1 MDYTSLK
8 SIINRIELLSD
19 KNISF
24 GQYITVGTFL
34 SSKIV
39 KNGVSVEWEGNT
51 YYLAHPKD
59 FFLEV
64 LPKEQ
69 LYENDLFEN
78 PIDYYDLFLE
88 HLSNG
93 KKVLEEYKKNISFIE
108 VSTPFVPRPIL
119 ILNDEGKIKETEQ
132 LLKLKRALIEES
144 RPQTYN
150 LIEVIRELEVV
161 SLEKELF
168 RAKANNLKTEKISK
182 V

>member
-8 SIINRIELLSD
+8 NIINRIELLSD

-24 GQYITVGTFL
+24 GQYVTVGTFL

-108 VSTPFVPRPIL
+108 ISTPFVPRPIL